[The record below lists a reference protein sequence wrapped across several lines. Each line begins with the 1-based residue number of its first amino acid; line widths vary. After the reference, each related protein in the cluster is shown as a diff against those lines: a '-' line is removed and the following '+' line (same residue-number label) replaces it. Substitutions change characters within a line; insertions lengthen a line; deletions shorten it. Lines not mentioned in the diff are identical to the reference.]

1 LFFYFVCLQS
11 PSLFADAFVTKESK
25 RSALPFHSALHQQK
39 LLSFGR
45 RCSVSD
51 DSIDGGDDG
60 IINEQT
66 FGPAKEV
73 LDGDNLTDRFKYKV
87 HALMGNFDPPVAEQD
102 NERENGN
109 ILNAMLKFP
118 VDYTFNIVGRTD
130 GRVEQQELFV
140 QQVKDCVLKGSG
152 EVDLDAFIVK
162 VTPRGENFT
171 KVSVDFN
178 VDSAAIIASIYEEFE
193 KLDMV
198 VMQF

>member
-1 LFFYFVCLQS
+1 
-11 PSLFADAFVTKESK
+11 
-25 RSALPFHSALHQQK
+25 
-39 LLSFGR
+39 
-45 RCSVSD
+45 
-51 DSIDGGDDG
+51 
-60 IINEQT
+60 
-66 FGPAKEV
+66 
-73 LDGDNLTDRFKYKV
+73 
-87 HALMGNFDPPVAEQD
+87 M
-102 NERENGN
+102 
-109 ILNAMLKFP
+109 
-118 VDYTFNIVGRTD
+118 
-130 GRVEQQELFV
+130 EQQELFV